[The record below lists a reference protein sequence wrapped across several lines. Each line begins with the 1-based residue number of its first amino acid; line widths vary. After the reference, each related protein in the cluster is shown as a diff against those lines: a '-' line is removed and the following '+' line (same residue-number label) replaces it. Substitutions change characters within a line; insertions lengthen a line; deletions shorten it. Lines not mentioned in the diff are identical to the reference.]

1 MAAQNVRLMFYQ
13 GNWSG
18 DLNAQTWKFDQAT
31 LHDLSRHGAM
41 YDANNPDLRAFRDT
55 GGKLII
61 WVGTAD
67 QAAGVYSVP
76 DYYQR
81 VQNAAGG
88 LEETRRFARLFQIPG
103 VAHCGGGYMPF
114 EEDVLGALVKWTE
127 VGTAPEKIIV
137 TAALQDGSVR
147 TRPVYAYPVRAVYLG
162 KGDINDARNFS
173 GVIPKRAPNDLFDW
187 LGSQTAGVE
196 Q

>member
-1 MAAQNVRLMFYQ
+1 VQVTAARHFYDGPVDDRGRYLYPGGEPYGSELSWAGRGAISEAGVTMAAQNVRLMFY
-13 GNWSG
+13 
-18 DLNAQTWKFDQAT
+18 
-31 LHDLSRHGAM
+31 
-41 YDANNPDLRAFRDT
+41 P
-55 GGKLII
+55 

-67 QAAGVYSVP
+67 PAAGVYSVP

-88 LEETRRFARLFQIPG
+88 MEETRRFARLFQIPG
-103 VAHCGGGYMPF
+103 AAHCGGGYMPF
-114 EEDVLGALVKWTE
+114 EEDILGALVKWTE
-127 VGTAPEKIIV
+127 VGTAPDEIIA

-147 TRPVYAYPVRAVYLG
+147 TRPVYAYPVRAVYVG

-173 GVIPKRAPNDLFDW
+173 GAMPKRAPNDLFDW
-187 LGSQTAGVE
+187 LGSQTARVE